1 MDRNADAVVG
11 AMDGARRWGPR
22 GKSVK
27 GRLAAS
33 LGLIRWKF
41 GEQGGVLGFGSKIKA
56 CGFFQK
62 GADLDRMA
70 LLRKVL

>member
-1 MDRNADAVVG
+1 MDRNADAAVG

-41 GEQGGVLGFGSKIKA
+41 GE
-56 CGFFQK
+56 
-62 GADLDRMA
+62 
-70 LLRKVL
+70 